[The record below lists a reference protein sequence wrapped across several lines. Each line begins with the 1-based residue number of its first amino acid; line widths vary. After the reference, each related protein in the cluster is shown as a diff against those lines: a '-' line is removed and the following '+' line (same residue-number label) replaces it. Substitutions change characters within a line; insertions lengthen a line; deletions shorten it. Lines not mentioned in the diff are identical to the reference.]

1 MAYQL
6 TAKDKKFLEEKRK
19 LQTKYTKLEEQYL
32 SYRATT
38 EKEIVA
44 LKDRIDELEQLLE
57 ETESIVGVDATE
69 LHEHMKNTQYLKNM
83 LSFLTTR
90 LPMNY
95 I

>member
-6 TAKDKKFLEEKRK
+6 TAKDKKFLEEKQK
-19 LQTKYTKLEEQYL
+19 LQTKYAKLEEQYL

-38 EKEIVA
+38 EREIVA

-57 ETESIVGVDATE
+57 ETESIVGVDAVE
-69 LHEHMKNTQYLKNM
+69 LYEHMKNTKQLKDM

-90 LPMNY
+90 Y
-95 I
+95 Y

>member
-1 MAYQL
+1 MAYQP

-57 ETESIVGVDATE
+57 ETESIVGVNAAE
-69 LHEHMKNTQYLKNM
+69 LHEHIKNTQYLKNM

-95 I
+95 V

>member
-1 MAYQL
+1 MAYQP
-6 TAKDKKFLEEKRK
+6 TAKDKKFLEEKQK

-57 ETESIVGVDATE
+57 ETESIVGVNAAE

-83 LSFLTTR
+83 LSFLTTQF
-90 LPMNY
+90 PMNY

>member
-1 MAYQL
+1 MAYQP
-6 TAKDKKFLEEKRK
+6 TAKDKKFLEEKQK
-19 LQTKYTKLEEQYL
+19 LQTKYSKLEEQYL

-57 ETESIVGVDATE
+57 ETESIVGVNAAE
-69 LHEHMKNTQYLKNM
+69 LHEHMKNTQCLKNM
-83 LSFLTTR
+83 LSFFTTQF
-90 LPMNY
+90 PMNY

>member
-1 MAYQL
+1 MTYQL
-6 TAKDKKFLEEKRK
+6 TAKDKKFLEEKQK
-19 LQTKYTKLEEQYL
+19 LQTKYAKLEEQYL

-38 EKEIVA
+38 EREIVA

-57 ETESIVGVDATE
+57 ETESIVGVDAVE
-69 LHEHMKNTQYLKNM
+69 LHEHMKNTKLLKDM

-90 LPMNY
+90 PPMSY

>member
-1 MAYQL
+1 MAYQP
-6 TAKDKKFLEEKRK
+6 TAKDKKFLEEKQK

-57 ETESIVGVDATE
+57 ETESIVGVNATE
-69 LHEHMKNTQYLKNM
+69 LHEYMKNTQYLKNM
-83 LSFLTTR
+83 LSFLTAQF
-90 LPMNY
+90 PMNY

>member
-1 MAYQL
+1 MAYQP
-6 TAKDKKFLEEKRK
+6 TAKDKKFLEEKQK
-19 LQTKYTKLEEQYL
+19 LQTKYIKLEEQYL

-57 ETESIVGVDATE
+57 ETESIVGVNAVE

-83 LSFLTTR
+83 LSFLTPQF
-90 LPMNY
+90 PMNY

>member
-6 TAKDKKFLEEKRK
+6 TAKDKKFLEEKQK
-19 LQTKYTKLEEQYL
+19 LQTKYAKLEEQYF

-38 EKEIVA
+38 EREIVA

-57 ETESIVGVDATE
+57 ETERIVGVDAVE
-69 LHEHMKNTQYLKNM
+69 LHEHMKNTKQLKDM

-90 LPMNY
+90 Y
-95 I
+95 Y

>member
-6 TAKDKKFLEEKRK
+6 TAKDKKFLEEKQK
-19 LQTKYTKLEEQYL
+19 LQTKYAKLEEQYL

-57 ETESIVGVDATE
+57 ETESIVGVDAVE
-69 LHEHMKNTQYLKNM
+69 INEHMKNTKQLKDM

-90 LPMNY
+90 Y
-95 I
+95 Y

>member
-6 TAKDKKFLEEKRK
+6 TAKDKKFLEEKQK

-38 EKEIVA
+38 EREIVA

-57 ETESIVGVDATE
+57 ETESIVGVDAVE
-69 LHEHMKNTQYLKNM
+69 LLEHMKNTKQLKDM

-90 LPMNY
+90 Y
-95 I
+95 Y

>member
-1 MAYQL
+1 MVYQP
-6 TAKDKKFLEEKRK
+6 TAKDKKFLEEKQK

-57 ETESIVGVDATE
+57 ETESIVGVNATE
-69 LHEHMKNTQYLKNM
+69 LHEYMKNTQYLKNM
-83 LSFLTTR
+83 LSFLTTQF
-90 LPMNY
+90 PMNY

>member
-1 MAYQL
+1 MAYQP
-6 TAKDKKFLEEKRK
+6 TAKDKKFLEEKQK

-57 ETESIVGVDATE
+57 ETESIVGVNAVE

-83 LSFLTTR
+83 LSFLTTQF
-90 LPMNY
+90 PMNY

>member
-6 TAKDKKFLEEKRK
+6 TAKDRKFLEEKQK
-19 LQTKYTKLEEQYL
+19 LQTKYAKLEEQYL

-44 LKDRIDELEQLLE
+44 LKNRIDELEQLLE
-57 ETESIVGVDATE
+57 ETENIVGVDAVE
-69 LHEHMKNTQYLKNM
+69 LHEHMKNTKYLKDM
-83 LSFLTTR
+83 LSTLTR
-90 LPMNY
+90 FPMSY

>member
-6 TAKDKKFLEEKRK
+6 TAKDRKFLEEKQK
-19 LQTKYTKLEEQYL
+19 LQTKYAKLEEQYF

-38 EKEIVA
+38 EREIVA

-57 ETESIVGVDATE
+57 ETESVVGGDAVG
-69 LHEHMKNTQYLKNM
+69 LHEHMKNTKYLKDM
-83 LSFLTTR
+83 RSTLTR
-90 LPMNY
+90 FPMSY